1 MYCAKCGESQENNN
15 YCFSCGNKLDSF
27 LELESNPVTTANKI
41 LKDKTKELRS
51 GSTGWIIFAFIS
63 AILGG
68 PVGIAMGAH
77 YAWWGKNYDKNTKTL
92 GYIMMIVGSISLMIV
107 SN

>member
-1 MYCAKCGESQENNN
+1 MDAIFYLYQNQQRLHLNL
-15 YCFSCGNKLDSF
+15 YKL
-27 LELESNPVTTANKI
+27 
-41 LKDKTKELRS
+41 
-51 GSTGWIIFAFIS
+51 FAFIS

-77 YAWWGKNYDKNTKTL
+77 YAWWEKNYDKNTKTL